1 VVLLKFLAQ
10 FICSFLFIPLIRTEL
25 QGLSDRSIEW
35 FSPFVGYLGL
45 ETLLWGFHC
54 KDKDVVNIQ
63 TWHLFISWKNTFH
76 CIILNYNKLKLF
88 LMYIKWSSNI
98 TAQSFYLFQA
108 FEFKVVLNAW
118 LRSVIRYPVESL
130 VNDLDFRDRKTDT
143 HKGIK
148 GNGQFF
154 AIGTLHSAL
163 ELAMHKVHNYWL
175 ISL

>member
-1 VVLLKFLAQ
+1 VVLLKFFAQ
-10 FICSFLFIPLIRTEL
+10 FISSFLFIPLIRTEL

-35 FSPFVGYLGL
+35 FSPLVRYLGL
-45 ETLLWGFHC
+45 ETLLRSFHC
-54 KDKDVVNIQ
+54 EDKDIVNIQ

-76 CIILNYNKLKLF
+76 CIILNDNKLKLF
-88 LMYIKWSSNI
+88 LVYVKWSSNI

-118 LRSVIRYPVESL
+118 LRSVIRNPIECL
-130 VNDLDFRDRKTDT
+130 INDLNFRDWKTDT

-148 GNGQFF
+148 SNRQFF
-154 AIGTLHSAL
+154 AIGTLHCAL